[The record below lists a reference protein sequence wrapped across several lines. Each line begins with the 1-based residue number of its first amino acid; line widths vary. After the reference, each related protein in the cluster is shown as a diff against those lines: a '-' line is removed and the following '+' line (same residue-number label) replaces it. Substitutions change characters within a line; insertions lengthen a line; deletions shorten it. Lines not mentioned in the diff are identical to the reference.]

1 MKRME
6 NNKSM
11 RAQMIEMEPGQV
23 LRFPL
28 EAKGYSTIRGYASDL
43 SFLYLRKYRTHRD
56 KDARMV
62 IVTREQ

>member
-1 MKRME
+1 MKMME

-43 SFLYLRKYRTHRD
+43 SFLYVRKYRTHRD